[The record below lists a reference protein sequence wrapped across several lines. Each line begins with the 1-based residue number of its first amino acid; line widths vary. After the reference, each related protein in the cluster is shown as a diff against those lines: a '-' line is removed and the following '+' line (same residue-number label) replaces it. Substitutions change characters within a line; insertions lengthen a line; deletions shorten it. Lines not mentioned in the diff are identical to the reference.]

1 MANKFYRSRTESM
14 IAGVCGGV
22 AEYFGLDPTLVRI
35 GAVIFSFVGGY
46 GLIAYII
53 CWIVVP
59 QKPLA
64 ESLDETSTEVQTGLE
79 EEKKPEWG
87 GGAVFFGA
95 MLIIIGLLMV
105 LDNFIPIFW
114 LSFSKLW
121 PILIIVV
128 GILIL
133 LKGTG
138 KKNNES

>member
-1 MANKFYRSRTESM
+1 M

-22 AEYFGLDPTLVRI
+22 AEYFDLDPTLVRI
-35 GAVIFSFVGGY
+35 GAVVFSFVGGY
-46 GLIAYII
+46 GIIAYLI

-64 ESLDETSTEVQTGLE
+64 ESLDETAVDIQTEIGGE
-79 EEKKPEWG
+79 AKKHEWG

-95 MLIIIGLLMV
+95 LLIIIGLLMV
-105 LDNFIPIFW
+105 LDNFIPILW

-128 GILIL
+128 GVLIL
-133 LKGTG
+133 FKGTG
-138 KKNNES
+138 KKSDEG